1 MSGTSEDGKA
11 GGADPPASAQAQ
23 AKATAKA
30 EGPEAAPGEAK
41 GEEGAASEGQGPD
54 AGAGEQANPGGEADA
69 PGNAEAGGAAAERTE
84 AMPGTGEV
92 SQPGAEAPGKGEP
105 PGGPGWTEE
114 SIERLLKTLDSVS
127 ADAAETKSMLGT
139 LTDLCGQ
146 GEARA
151 IVEARERMRVHAA
164 DFHRSGEAGSRRR
177 RRWRAAALAAA
188 VPAALL
194 LGLLSQKEFEV
205 VPVHDPSKGWS
216 GWVWETQ
223 GRAVVACALQA
234 IRTDAEVDCPLVV
247 RRP

>member
-11 GGADPPASAQAQ
+11 GGAHPPESAQT
-23 AKATAKA
+23 KAKA
-30 EGPEAAPGEAK
+30 EGREAAPGEAK
-41 GEEGAASEGQGPD
+41 EATAPEGRGSE
-54 AGAGEQANPGGEADA
+54 AGAVEEANPGGEADA
-69 PGNAEAGGAAAERTE
+69 PRDADGGGAAADGAEK
-84 AMPGTGEV
+84 MPGTGEV
-92 SQPGAEAPGKGEP
+92 CETGAEARGKAEP

-139 LTDLCGQ
+139 LTDVCGQ

-164 DFHRSGEAGSRRR
+164 DFHREAGSLRR
-177 RRWRAAALAAA
+177 RRWRAAVLAAA

-194 LGLLSQKEFEV
+194 VGLLAQKEFGV
-205 VPVHDPSKGWS
+205 VPAHDPSKGWS

-223 GRAVVACALQA
+223 GLAIVACALEA
-234 IRTDAEVDCPLVV
+234 IRTDAEVDCRLVV